1 MGPGEADIP
10 LWIKVADT
18 LFVCVLV
25 PVYVRHYGPAN
36 FLWFSDVAL
45 LVTVPA
51 LWIESRLLA
60 SMMALAVILPELA
73 WNLDFF
79 GRLFTRRHLL
89 GLAAYMFDPDTS
101 LLLRGLSLFHV
112 FLPVLLLWM
121 LRQVGYDARAF
132 VAQTVLG
139 EVLLVLTY
147 AFTDPSKNI
156 NWVFGP
162 GPQPQRR
169 VPSAVYLAAVM
180 VFFPVCVYWPTHQWL
195 RRVLLA
201 PR

>member
-1 MGPGEADIP
+1 MRPGEADIP
-10 LWIKVADT
+10 LWIKIAYT

-25 PVYVRHYGPAN
+25 PIYVRHYGWAN

-45 LVTVPA
+45 LAMVPA
-51 LWIESRLLA
+51 LWVESRLVA

-79 GRLFTRRHLL
+79 GRLLTGRHLL
-89 GLAAYMFDPDTS
+89 GLANYMFDPEKS

-112 FLPVLLLWM
+112 FLPVLLLWV
-121 LRQVGYDARAF
+121 LVQVGYDSRAF
-132 VAQTVLG
+132 VAQTVFG
-139 EVLLVLTY
+139 EVLLVVIY
-147 AFTDPSKNI
+147 AFTNPSKNI

-162 GPQPQRR
+162 GSEPQRR
-169 VPSAVYLAAVM
+169 LPSVVYLAAVM
-180 VFFPVCVYWPTHQWL
+180 IFFPTFVYWPTHQLL
-195 RRVLLA
+195 RTLLRD

>member
-1 MGPGEADIP
+1 MAPGEADIP

-18 LFVCVLV
+18 
-25 PVYVRHYGPAN
+25 VYVRHYGLAN

-79 GRLFTRRHLL
+79 GRLLTERHLL
-89 GLAAYMFDPDTS
+89 GLAAYMFDPETS

-112 FLPVLLLWM
+112 FLPVLLL
-121 LRQVGYDARAF
+121 
-132 VAQTVLG
+132 
-139 EVLLVLTY
+139 
-147 AFTDPSKNI
+147 
-156 NWVFGP
+156 
-162 GPQPQRR
+162 
-169 VPSAVYLAAVM
+169 
-180 VFFPVCVYWPTHQWL
+180 
-195 RRVLLA
+195 
-201 PR
+201 